1 MWGIISEVTA
11 DQPDPAE
18 RKRQQIQRVRWSWTA
33 GNVILGGVTVW
44 SFTSD
49 VWEAFVT
56 AFLASAL
63 LQLLWMRRNL

>member
-1 MWGIISEVTA
+1 MTGAPSGNDASAKRVARIRWG
-11 DQPDPAE
+11 
-18 RKRQQIQRVRWSWTA
+18 WTIA
-33 GNVILGGVTVW
+33 NVVIAAVTVW

-56 AFLASAL
+56 LFLASAL

>member
-1 MWGIISEVTA
+1 MTSAPGGEDAAAKRIARIRWG
-11 DQPDPAE
+11 
-18 RKRQQIQRVRWSWTA
+18 WTIA
-33 GNVILGGVTVW
+33 NVVVAGVTVW

-56 AFLASAL
+56 LFLASAL